1 MTATAAQPSY
11 AADFC
16 GEINV
21 CCEQSFH
28 NGNVKAYPERAFS
41 FLVNIF
47 LSEMM
52 DNRAIEISLIYK
64 TSRGAG
70 TAAGGNINFSS
81 EIFSCLELMGRITLQ
96 SVHHH

>member
-1 MTATAAQPSY
+1 MTTAAQPSY

-28 NGNVKAYPERAFS
+28 NGNVKAYPERATLGEQAFS

-70 TAAGGNINFSS
+70 TAAGGREYQF
-81 EIFSCLELMGRITLQ
+81 
-96 SVHHH
+96 